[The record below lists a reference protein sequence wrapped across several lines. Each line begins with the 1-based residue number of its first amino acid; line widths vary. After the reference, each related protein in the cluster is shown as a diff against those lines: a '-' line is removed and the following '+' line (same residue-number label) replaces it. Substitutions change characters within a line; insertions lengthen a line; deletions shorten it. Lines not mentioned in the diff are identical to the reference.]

1 MSDDSHGPHA
11 VGLNNDLTK
20 EYLLSA
26 GVKDLWYLEESE
38 VPNAGGRKTRSVK
51 LPGEWW
57 SHPFWGKAQ
66 S

>member
-11 VGLNNDLTK
+11 VGLNYDLTK

-38 VPNAGGRKTRSVK
+38 VPNAGGRKTRPVK

-57 SHPFWGKAQ
+57 SHPFWNKAQ
-66 S
+66 T